1 MISKTLVVKTF
12 ESLKN
17 LVNTSE
23 IDELAINASS
33 VLVQVFTSL
42 TDPLWAIKIET
53 VLREKFPDAMIVGTS
68 SGGEIAHGQL
78 FVHSTIVSIT
88 FFKEAKVKAFVID
101 ASNGNE
107 ADLGKDLRCNIEH
120 ICTKIAGVLLL
131 GTPLTMDVT
140 KFLIG
145 LSGLKDTYPIFGG
158 GAGDYGAITKS
169 LIFSNGKYLSKG
181 AVAVV
186 FMGDHIQIESYTYLG
201 WKPISKEMVITEV
214 DGLWV
219 KKIDDKPTFHIYQQY
234 LDIQNDDDFFL
245 NVLEFPLM
253 VKRDGVQYAR
263 VPKIANEDNA
273 LMFSADLKEGER
285 VSIGYGNP
293 NIIIDQATEVQSLMA
308 TFEPESI
315 FLYSCIC
322 RRFLL
327 QNDVDQET
335 KPFETI
341 APTSGFYTYGEFE
354 GTPSKIHMLNAT
366 MVAVG
371 MKECNINKEYNQKL
385 NILQVPQ
392 ILEEVDPL
400 AYKHSRIISRLI
412 YFIRAVTDELEEANK
427 KATRLSEI
435 DYLTQTFN
443 RIKANEIFER
453 ETKWSQ
459 RFGVEFSIILLDVDY
474 FKEINDTYGHNIG
487 DEFLV
492 ELVEI
497 IKMQLRTTDMLI
509 RWGGEEFIIAMPET
523 GLAGAKVVAEK
534 VRREIEQTLFPIVG
548 QQTCSFGVCSY
559 KKGEQIKE
567 IIERAD
573 QALYEAKRSGRNK
586 IVLK

>member
-42 TDPLWAIKIET
+42 TDPLWAIKIEA
-53 VLREKFPDAMIVGTS
+53 VLREKFPDATIVGTS

-88 FFKEAKVKAFVID
+88 FFKETKVKAFVID

-107 ADLGKDLRCNIEH
+107 ADLGNDLCCTIEN
-120 ICTKIAGVLLL
+120 ICTKIAGILLF
-131 GTPLTMDVT
+131 GTPLTIDIT
-140 KFLIG
+140 KIIIG
-145 LSGLKDTYPIFGG
+145 LSGLNGTYPIFGG
-158 GAGDYGAITKS
+158 GAGDYGSITKS
-169 LIFSNGKYLSKG
+169 LIFSNGEYLSKG

-201 WKPISKEMVITEV
+201 WKPLSKEMVITEM
-214 DGLWV
+214 DGPWV
-219 KKIDDKPTFHIYQQY
+219 KRIDDKPAFQIYQQY
-234 LDIQNDDDFFL
+234 LDIQNDEDFFL

-253 VKRDGVQYAR
+253 VKRDGIQYAR
-263 VPKIANEDNA
+263 VPKIVNEDNA
-273 LMFSADLKEGER
+273 LIFNADLKEGEI

-293 NIIIDQATEVQSLMA
+293 SIIIDQATEVQGLMA
-308 TFEPESI
+308 KFKPESI

-322 RRFLL
+322 RRFLF
-327 QNDVDQET
+327 QDDVDQET
-335 KPFETI
+335 KPFEAI
-341 APTSGFYTYGEFE
+341 APTSGFYTYGEFD

-371 MKECNINKEYNQKL
+371 MKEYNPNKEHNQEHDVF
-385 NILQVPQ
+385 QAEQ
-392 ILEEVDPL
+392 ILEDVDPL

-412 YFIRAVTDELEEANK
+412 HFIKVVTDELEEANK
-427 KATRLSEI
+427 KATRLAEI

-443 RIKANEIFER
+443 RVKANEILER
-453 ETKWSQ
+453 EIKWCQ
-459 RFGVEFSIILLDVDY
+459 RFDVEFSIILLDVDY
-474 FKEINDTYGHNIG
+474 FKEVNDTYGHNVG

-492 ELVEI
+492 ELVKI
-497 IKMQLRTTDMLI
+497 IKAQIRNTDMLI
-509 RWGGEEFIIAMPET
+509 RWGGEEFIIAMPAT
-523 GLAGAKVVAEK
+523 GLEGAKVIAE
-534 VRREIEQTLFPIVG
+534 RIRTEIERTLFSKAG
-548 QQTCSFGVCSY
+548 HQTCSFGVCSY
-559 KKGEQIKE
+559 KKGEEIKE
-567 IIERAD
+567 MVERAD
-573 QALYEAKRSGRNK
+573 QALYIAKRSGRNRIISK
-586 IVLK
+586 